1 MVTLAVNPNRM
12 ELLKL
17 KRRMGFAV
25 RGHKLLKDKQESL
38 MQEFMRVL
46 KLLKGMYDEVE
57 QALFTVYEKYY
68 RAQAS
73 ADPYALEAALESP
86 KDILQIAVTL
96 KKRMGYT
103 APEFTLPEIPSRRI
117 NSAASTPLALKA
129 MDTSMREVFPKMIML
144 AQIEKQIEMLAK
156 DIEKTRRRVNALEYN
171 MIPVLKETIRSITM
185 KLEERDRAE
194 RTVLMKVKELLK

>member
-1 MVTLAVNPNRM
+1 MATLLVNPNRM

-17 KRRMGFAV
+17 KRRLSFAV

-46 KLLKGMYDEVE
+46 KSLQGMYADVE

-86 KDILQIAVTL
+86 KDQLLLSVVL
-96 KKRMGYT
+96 KRKMGYT
-103 APEFTLPEIPSRRI
+103 APEFGIPEIPPRRI
-117 NSAASTPLALKA
+117 NSAVSTPLALAA
-129 MDTSMREVFPKMIML
+129 MDERMRDVFPKMIRL
-144 AQIEKQIEMLAK
+144 AQIEKQIEMLAS

-171 MIPVLKETIRSITM
+171 MIPVLQEAIRSITM

-194 RTVLMKVKELLK
+194 RTVLMKVKDLLK

>member
-1 MVTLAVNPNRM
+1 MATLLVNPNRM
-12 ELLKL
+12 ELMKL
-17 KRRMGFAV
+17 KRRLSFAV

-38 MQEFMRVL
+38 MQEFMKVL
-46 KLLKGMYDEVE
+46 KSLKGLYNEVE

-73 ADPYALEAALESP
+73 AEPYALEAALEAP
-86 KDILQIAVTL
+86 QEQLRLTVTL
-96 KKRMGYT
+96 KRKMGYT
-103 APEFTLPEIPSRRI
+103 TPEFTLPEIPKRRI
-117 NSAASTPLALKA
+117 NSAVSTPLALAA
-129 MDTSMREVFPKMIML
+129 MDERMREVFPKMIQL

-171 MIPVLKETIRSITM
+171 MIPVLQETIRSITM

-194 RTVLMKVKELLK
+194 RTVLMKVKDLLK

>member
-1 MVTLAVNPNRM
+1 MSEREYMAKLLVNPNRM

-17 KRRMGFAV
+17 KRRMSFAV

-46 KLLKGMYDEVE
+46 RSLQGMYVEVE

-73 ADPYALEAALESP
+73 ADPYSLEAALESP
-86 KDILQIAVTL
+86 KEQLLIDVVM
-96 KKRMGYT
+96 KRKLGYT
-103 APEFTLPEIPSRRI
+103 APEFVLPDIPPRRL
-117 NSAASTPLALKA
+117 NSAVSTPLALRA
-129 MDTSMREVFPKMIML
+129 MDERMREVFPKMLKL

-156 DIEKTRRRVNALEYN
+156 DIEK
-171 MIPVLKETIRSITM
+171 PVGG
-185 KLEERDRAE
+185 
-194 RTVLMKVKELLK
+194 

>member
-46 KLLKGMYDEVE
+46 KSLKGMYAEVE

-86 KDILQIAVTL
+86 KEILQLTVTL

-103 APEFTLPEIPSRRI
+103 APEFILPVIPPRRI

-129 MDTSMREVFPKMIML
+129 MDERMREVFPKMILL

-171 MIPVLKETIRSITM
+171 MIPVLQETIRSITM